1 MLLRELCEAAGRE
14 TCPSSDV
21 LSRLCLYERIDDEGV
36 ARKMWALSGGDPE
49 RLRSCAS
56 KALKEGLVKG
66 SEGMIEDPLAI
77 EGAGLRYARV
87 RGRLDFEAGAP
98 REPEEPPK
106 MFKLDDA
113 AIEKWIRGQKISTD
127 SKPSAAA
134 ARRAWLLRKAGGAA
148 NAALQARRMFAKARA
163 VQATGD
169 VHLGTAAERQC
180 RRLERRL
187 VRKERKERI
196 KRARAA
202 LALDGGLDA
211 DEADVEVVNA
221 LARYGAGGL
230 QRPLKEKDKIR
241 IKSWGH
247 GLLKILEREA
257 DSDDDDGGVEGT
269 ETKFEAVRNV
279 EAEVVA
285 PLELVVFDGA
295 EPRAES
301 AYVVK
306 AEQVVRFEVRPAN
319 ADGESGTRDP
329 GRSGKKRDDRK
340 RKDEKKK
347 ADERQTAERQA
358 RKAIRAKH
366 AVGARV
372 VLDPE
377 IVQKYGS
384 RDTLTED
391 CWGTITRI
399 DGERARVAWD
409 AGTPEAR
416 SGKTSFPLDVTAPRI
431 IGRGATVLR
440 AEIRDVAE
448 LGA

>member
-1 MLLRELCEAAGRE
+1 
-14 TCPSSDV
+14 
-21 LSRLCLYERIDDEGV
+21 
-36 ARKMWALSGGDPE
+36 
-49 RLRSCAS
+49 
-56 KALKEGLVKG
+56 
-66 SEGMIEDPLAI
+66 
-77 EGAGLRYARV
+77 
-87 RGRLDFEAGAP
+87 
-98 REPEEPPK
+98 

-127 SKPSAAA
+127 RIPAAAA

-163 VQATGD
+163 VKATGD

-221 LARYGAGGL
+221 LAGYGAGGL
-230 QRPLKEKDKIR
+230 QRPLKEKDIR

-329 GRSGKKRDDRK
+329 REVGKKRDDRK

-358 RKAIRAKH
+358 RKAMRAKH

-399 DGERARVAWD
+399 DGERARLAWD

-416 SGKTSFPLDVTAPRI
+416 SGKTSFPLEVTAPRI
-431 IGRGATVLR
+431 IGRGATVLQRGDSRRRRARRQKGDRGRRGCDPGRAHQSARR
-440 AEIRDVAE
+440 AEGRVCETMARRTRP
-448 LGA
+448 LCLPRTRRSRTRRSRGASDRSRTCGVRSSTARTASSASSEHRRGAALASWKGVGGSG

>member
-1 MLLRELCEAAGRE
+1 M
-14 TCPSSDV
+14 
-21 LSRLCLYERIDDEGV
+21 
-36 ARKMWALSGGDPE
+36 
-49 RLRSCAS
+49 
-56 KALKEGLVKG
+56 
-66 SEGMIEDPLAI
+66 
-77 EGAGLRYARV
+77 
-87 RGRLDFEAGAP
+87 
-98 REPEEPPK
+98 
-106 MFKLDDA
+106 
-113 AIEKWIRGQKISTD
+113 
-127 SKPSAAA
+127 
-134 ARRAWLLRKAGGAA
+134 
-148 NAALQARRMFAKARA
+148 
-163 VQATGD
+163 
-169 VHLGTAAERQC
+169 
-180 RRLERRL
+180 
-187 VRKERKERI
+187 
-196 KRARAA
+196 
-202 LALDGGLDA
+202 
-211 DEADVEVVNA
+211 
-221 LARYGAGGL
+221 
-230 QRPLKEKDKIR
+230 
-241 IKSWGH
+241 
-247 GLLKILEREA
+247 LKILEREA

-269 ETKFEAVRNV
+269 DAKFEAVRDV

-295 EPRAES
+295 DGQPRAES

-319 ADGESGTRDP
+319 GDGESGTRDP
-329 GRSGKKRDDRK
+329 REVGKKRDDRK

-358 RKAIRAKH
+358 RKAMRAKH

-416 SGKTSFPLDVTAPRI
+416 SGKTSFPLEVTAPRI

-448 LGA
+448 LGVKKAIEAGVDATQGALIRALDGPKDAFVKRWLEERGPLATRPVDRGPADLDAGRLGPVQDYRVGYGPRRQGRHRLASSEHRRVAAKTLALLERLGGRLRLSAVVGRIGSGERDARRHGPSGTRPRRARGQPREHVAVGRRRRSIGGHRRRRRRPCAGEESRALGQAVSNRPRRAAADDRVRPVAGRPRQAARGAAREEEGAADVASEAA